1 MQVGTIFWRQYML
14 HGTHRSRR
22 RLPALLLLCGFLFS
36 IKASPTFAFD
46 LKDNPK
52 PATTSQR
59 GDSQTAGQ
67 ATAAQRSAGAQA
79 TAPSPQDQSI
89 IVSTANE
96 SRGDS
101 AAGEAGQAGS
111 STTAPTPLTPGQ
123 KFKYSLRSSF
133 KPPTPYA
140 LSALSGI
147 FSEATDNDHGRH
159 MSAGDFLADSATHA
173 ARSYAFRVTANF
185 FEKFAFAAAF
195 HQDPRYFRSDK
206 HGFARVTYAISR
218 VFITQGDNGHS
229 QFNASFF
236 AGGLVTAG
244 ISNVWSRPDDRTV
257 SSTFGRFGLHVA
269 YRGLSNVIHELFGR
283 R

>member
-1 MQVGTIFWRQYML
+1 M
-14 HGTHRSRR
+14 
-22 RLPALLLLCGFLFS
+22 
-36 IKASPTFAFD
+36 
-46 LKDNPK
+46 
-52 PATTSQR
+52 
-59 GDSQTAGQ
+59 
-67 ATAAQRSAGAQA
+67 
-79 TAPSPQDQSI
+79 
-89 IVSTANE
+89 
-96 SRGDS
+96 
-101 AAGEAGQAGS
+101 
-111 STTAPTPLTPGQ
+111 
-123 KFKYSLRSSF
+123 
-133 KPPTPYA
+133 PYA
-140 LSALSGI
+140 LSVLSGV

-173 ARSYAFRVTANF
+173 ARSFAFRATANF

-206 HGFARVTYAISR
+206 HGFARITYAVSR
-218 VFITQGDNGHS
+218 VFITQGDNGHN

-283 R
+283 H

>member
-1 MQVGTIFWRQYML
+1 ML
-14 HGTHRSRR
+14 HETHRSRR
-22 RLPALLLLCGFLFS
+22 RLPALLLLWGLLFF
-36 IKASPTFAFD
+36 IKAGPTFAFD
-46 LKDNPK
+46 LKDDPE
-52 PATTSQR
+52 PATAPQAGNSQA
-59 GDSQTAGQ
+59 AGQ
-67 ATAAQRSAGAQA
+67 GSAAPRSAGAQA
-79 TAPSPQDQSI
+79 MAPFPQDQSI
-89 IVSTANE
+89 IVSTAND
-96 SRGDS
+96 SGGDS
-101 AAGEAGQAGS
+101 AAGETGQAGS
-111 STTAPTPLTPGQ
+111 SATAPTPLTPGQ

-140 LSALSGI
+140 LSALSGL
-147 FSEATDNDHGRH
+147 FSEAIDNDHGRH

-173 ARSYAFRVTANF
+173 ARSFAFRVTANF
-185 FEKFAFAAAF
+185 FEKYAFAAAF
-195 HQDPRYFRSDK
+195 HQDPRYFRSDR

-218 VFITQGDNGHS
+218 VFITQGDNGHN

-244 ISNVWSRPDDRTV
+244 ISNVWARPEDRTV